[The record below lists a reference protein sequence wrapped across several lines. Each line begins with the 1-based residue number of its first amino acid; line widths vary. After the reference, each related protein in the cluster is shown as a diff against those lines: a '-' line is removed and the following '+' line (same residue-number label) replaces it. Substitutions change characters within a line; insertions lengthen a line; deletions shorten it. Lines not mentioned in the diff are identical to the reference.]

1 MAIQQAFLR
10 LTVFKNSPN
19 QEKPNLV
26 SVTRLSNLVRDCEL
40 GLLYQHYGLAGLR
53 ALVGK

>member
-26 SVTRLSNLVRDCEL
+26 SATRLSNLVGDC
-40 GLLYQHYGLAGLR
+40 GFDLLDQH
-53 ALVGK
+53 